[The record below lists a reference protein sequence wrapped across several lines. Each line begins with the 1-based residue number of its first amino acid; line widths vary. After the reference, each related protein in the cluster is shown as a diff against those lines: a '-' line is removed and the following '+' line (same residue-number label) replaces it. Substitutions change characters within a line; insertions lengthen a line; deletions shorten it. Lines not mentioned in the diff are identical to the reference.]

1 MSWQARQQDSLFS
14 RDQFSQDSFVCPQE
28 TPVTLMA
35 LIAQAEESGNSSAS
49 ALHLDRKAE
58 KGGREISLLFG
69 EINKIYF
76 F

>member
-1 MSWQARQQDSLFS
+1 M
-14 RDQFSQDSFVCPQE
+14 
-28 TPVTLMA
+28 TLMA